1 MAEYYFIKN
10 YNNYGKLA
18 INRNVFKSIAIEAV
32 NRVQGAS
39 ISSKKKSKKQVF
51 NVDAP
56 IVVTFHRN
64 GQVELKI
71 DISIKKD
78 ANPTKVS
85 ESIQEEVSTALQQ
98 YTESVPFAITVNVTS
113 II

>member
-10 YNNYGKLA
+10 YDNYGKLA
-18 INRNVFKSIAIEAV
+18 INRNVFKSIAIDAV
-32 NRVQGAS
+32 NKVQGAS
-39 ISSKKKSKKQVF
+39 VSSKKGKKQLF
-51 NVDAP
+51 KVDNP
-56 IVVTFHRN
+56 INVTFHKN
-64 GQVELKI
+64 GQIELKI

-85 ESIQEEVSTALQQ
+85 VAIQEEVSTALQQ
-98 YTESVPFAITVNVTS
+98 YTESVPFDITINITS

>member
-32 NRVQGAS
+32 NKVQGAS
-39 ISSKKKSKKQVF
+39 VSSKKNKKNEF
-51 NVDAP
+51 KIDAP
-56 IVVTFHRN
+56 IDVTFHKN

-71 DISIKKD
+71 DISIKKE

-85 ESIQEEVSTALQQ
+85 VAIQEEVNSALQQ
-98 YTESVPFAITVNVTS
+98 YTESVPFAITINVAS